1 MKVLIVEDEH
11 PAFCNLAEELHL
23 IDERIDV
30 VAGCSTVEETT
41 RWLHTNPQP
50 DLILMDVQLSDGL
63 SFSIF
68 KACKITCPVIFTTAY
83 NKYLT
88 EAFKYNSIDYL
99 LKPISAWSLSNAIQ
113 KYRTLEAHFAGA
125 IEQSDPQ
132 FPEHA
137 PSDHSSSDHSSPE
150 HLASS
155 SINHNSPDQHISP
168 DHHSPIPDHHSIPD
182 HSPLPDFM
190 GRSDR
195 KRSRIL
201 VRKGAEFQTVRIED
215 AGYFFTEHKLIFL
228 VDKENRKYMAEKS
241 NISELEEELDKNLF
255 YRANRKYIINANYIK
270 RFKPLEKSKISVEL
284 TLPVNEEIIIS
295 QENSASFKKWI
306 GES

>member
-1 MKVLIVEDEH
+1 MKVLIVEDEQ
-11 PAFCNLAEELHL
+11 PAFCNLAEELHA

-30 VAGCSTVEETT
+30 VAGCGTVEETV
-41 RWLHTNPQP
+41 RWLHDNPHP

-63 SFSIF
+63 SFSVF
-68 KACKITCPVIFTTAY
+68 KTCKITCPVIFTTAY

-88 EAFKYNSIDYL
+88 EAFQFSSIDYL
-99 LKPISAWSLSNAIQ
+99 LKPISQERLSNAIQ
-113 KYRTLEAHFAGA
+113 KYKTLQAHFVGA
-125 IEQSDPQ
+125 FDQNGHEAADQR
-132 FPEHA
+132 
-137 PSDHSSSDHSSPE
+137 
-150 HLASS
+150 
-155 SINHNSPDQHISP
+155 NHDSHYT
-168 DHHSPIPDHHSIPD
+168 
-182 HSPLPDFM
+182 LPDFIS
-190 GRSDR
+190 RNDR

-241 NISELEEELDKNLF
+241 NLSELEEELDRNLF

>member
-1 MKVLIVEDEH
+1 MKVLIVEDEM
-11 PAFCNLAEELHL
+11 PAFCNMAEELHV
-23 IDERIDV
+23 IDEKIDV
-30 VAGCSTVEETT
+30 VAGCSTVEETV
-41 RWLHTNPQP
+41 RWLQENPQP

-63 SFSIF
+63 SFSVF
-68 KACKITCPVIFTTAY
+68 KNCKITCPVIFTTAY

-88 EAFKYNSIDYL
+88 EAFQFSSIDYL
-99 LKPISAWSLSNAIQ
+99 LKPISQDRLSNAIQ
-113 KYRTLEAHFAGA
+113 KYKTLQAHFVSA
-125 IEQSDPQ
+125 
-132 FPEHA
+132 
-137 PSDHSSSDHSSPE
+137 
-150 HLASS
+150 
-155 SINHNSPDQHISP
+155 
-168 DHHSPIPDHHSIPD
+168 
-182 HSPLPDFM
+182 PLPDFINR
-190 GRSDR
+190 GDR

-241 NISELEEELDKNLF
+241 NLSELEEELDRNLF

>member
-1 MKVLIVEDEH
+1 MKLLIVEDEQ
-11 PAFCNLAEELHL
+11 PAFCNLAEELHI
-23 IDERIDV
+23 IDEKIEV
-30 VAGCSTVEETT
+30 LAGCNSVEETV
-41 RWLHTNPQP
+41 RWLHENPHP

-68 KACKITCPVIFTTAY
+68 KSCRITCPVIFTTAY

-88 EAFKYNSIDYL
+88 EAFQYNGIDYL
-99 LKPISAWSLSNAIQ
+99 LKPISAHSLTNAIR
-113 KYRTLEAHFAGA
+113 KYKTLEAHFIGKPELTGA
-125 IEQSDPQ
+125 DLNG
-132 FPEHA
+132 H
-137 PSDHSSSDHSSPE
+137 DHGSYIHDQHNSLNNP
-150 HLASS
+150 
-155 SINHNSPDQHISP
+155 NHN
-168 DHHSPIPDHHSIPD
+168 
-182 HSPLPDFM
+182 PLSDFI

-228 VDKENRKYMAEKS
+228 VDKENRKYMAETS
-241 NISELEEELDKNLF
+241 NLSELEDELDKNLF

>member
-1 MKVLIVEDEH
+1 MKVLIVEDEQ
-11 PAFCNLAEELHL
+11 PAFGNLVEELQA
-23 IDERIDV
+23 IDEEIDV
-30 VAGCSTVEETT
+30 VAGCSSVEESV
-41 RWLHTNPQP
+41 RWLNANPQP

-63 SFSIF
+63 SFTIF
-68 KACKITCPVIFTTAY
+68 KSCKITCPVIFTTAY

-88 EAFKYNSIDYL
+88 EAFQYSSIDYL
-99 LKPISAWSLSNAIQ
+99 LKPISQDRLGNAIG
-113 KYRTLEAHFAGA
+113 KYKTLRDHFVNNQDHFVNNHEHSLNGHEHTVPHHERLTAHHEHQAGQN
-125 IEQSDPQ
+125 IT
-132 FPEHA
+132 
-137 PSDHSSSDHSSPE
+137 
-150 HLASS
+150 
-155 SINHNSPDQHISP
+155 
-168 DHHSPIPDHHSIPD
+168 
-182 HSPLPDFM
+182 LPDYF
-190 GRSDR
+190 GKNDR

-201 VRKGAEFQTVRIED
+201 VRRGVEFQTVRIED

-241 NISELEEELDKNLF
+241 NLSELEEELDKNLF

-284 TLPVNEEIIIS
+284 VLPVNEEIIIS

>member
-1 MKVLIVEDEH
+1 MKVLIVEDEQ
-11 PAFCNLAEELHL
+11 PAFFNLTEELHV
-23 IDERIDV
+23 IDEKIDV
-30 VAGCSTVEETT
+30 VAGCSSVEETV
-41 RWLHTNPQP
+41 RWLNENPHP

-68 KACKITCPVIFTTAY
+68 KNCKVTCPVIFTTAY
-83 NKYLT
+83 NEYLT
-88 EAFKYNSIDYL
+88 EAFRFNSIDYL
-99 LKPISAWSLSNAIQ
+99 LKPISAWSLNNAIQ
-113 KYRTLEAHFAGA
+113 KYKTLQAHFVGA
-125 IEQSDPQ
+125 L
-132 FPEHA
+132 EHA
-137 PSDHSSSDHSSPE
+137 DHPAAEQHPSDQHPSEQHPSDHQPT
-150 HLASS
+150 
-155 SINHNSPDQHISP
+155 
-168 DHHSPIPDHHSIPD
+168 
-182 HSPLPDFM
+182 LPDFIS
-190 GRSDR
+190 RSDR

-241 NISELEEELDKNLF
+241 NLSELEEELDRNLF

>member
-1 MKVLIVEDEH
+1 MKVLIVEDEK
-11 PAFCNLAEELHL
+11 PAFGNLAEELQF
-23 IDERIDV
+23 IDEKIHV
-30 VAGCSTVEETT
+30 VAGCSSVEETV
-41 RWLHTNPQP
+41 RWLNDHPQP

-63 SFSIF
+63 SFNIF
-68 KACKITCPVIFTTAY
+68 KTCKITCPVIFTTAY

-88 EAFKYNSIDYL
+88 EALQYSSIDYL
-99 LKPISAWSLSNAIQ
+99 LKPISQDRLSNAIG
-113 KYRTLEAHFAGA
+113 KYKTLRDHFVSNQ
-125 IEQSDPQ
+125 ENYVT
-132 FPEHA
+132 
-137 PSDHSSSDHSSPE
+137 
-150 HLASS
+150 
-155 SINHNSPDQHISP
+155 NHG
-168 DHHSPIPDHHSIPD
+168 
-182 HSPLPDFM
+182 PLPDFL
-190 GRSDR
+190 SKNDR

-201 VRKGAEFQTVRIED
+201 VRRGAEFQTIRIED

-241 NISELEEELDKNLF
+241 NLSELEEELDQNIF